1 MGGII
6 DFNTSCPWELY
17 LFAFVHI
24 AAAICMYIFDSCR
37 LLTSTSCNDAE
48 HVFENVVALS
58 LLYVGVIF
66 TVLTYHNKQSADK
79 ITRLSNVALNGATA
93 LLVSVVF
100 IGNSSF
106 GGIERSWMH
115 IADVLTMIILV
126 AVLVE
131 RVSKVSVGVW
141 TQVMNTTAFISPA
154 YSILFHS
161 FFFCQ
166 PGAEWAQKNDLW
178 EGMGINC
185 KTLLL
190 LFMALTAI
198 KFVAYCDFIDPLKL
212 LKDGS
217 EMSDWCYWTWK
228 FTAVLIFE
236 VFLAFMYAVLFD
248 DTAGQELLVIVVVVM
263 SVVAAVTIYP
273 VQEHMSSW
281 MGLNGSDLWIRLGIF
296 VLVCLVAIAG
306 GRRGD
311 SDRSGYQTV

>member
-37 LLTSTSCNDAE
+37 LLTSTPCNDAE

-79 ITRLSNVALNGATA
+79 ISRLSNVALNGATA

-115 IADVLTMIILV
+115 IADVLTMMILV

-131 RVSKVSVGVW
+131 RVSK
-141 TQVMNTTAFISPA
+141 
-154 YSILFHS
+154 
-161 FFFCQ
+161 

-217 EMSDWCYWTWK
+217 DMSDWCYWTWK

-248 DTAGQELLVIVVVVM
+248 DTAGQELLVIAVVVM
-263 SVVAAVTIYP
+263 SVVAAVTIYS
-273 VQEHMSSW
+273 VQEHMSTW
-281 MGLNGSDLWIRLGIF
+281 MGLNGSGLWIRLGIF